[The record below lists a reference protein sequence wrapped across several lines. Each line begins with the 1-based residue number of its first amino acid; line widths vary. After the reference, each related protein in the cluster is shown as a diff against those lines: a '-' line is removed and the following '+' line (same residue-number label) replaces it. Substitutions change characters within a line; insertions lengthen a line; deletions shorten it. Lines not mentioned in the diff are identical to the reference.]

1 MLNIFGPLNNA
12 HSSSVFPV
20 ENVSNSIQNP
30 LSAVWNDIC
39 KWERLRFMACRYSSF
54 FEIMKSQDLYL
65 EIGRKGFIGN
75 NNEEDGTQWA
85 AMRT

>member
-39 KWERLRFMACRYSSF
+39 KWEKLRFMACRYSSF
-54 FEIMKSQDLYL
+54 FAIVKSQDLLL
-65 EIGRKGFIGN
+65 EIGSEAFIGN
-75 NNEEDGTQWA
+75 INEDDGT
-85 AMRT
+85 